1 MPKTEEEILPDQVIR
16 CPVCEAVNYDQGGEI
31 HCRRCGSR
39 IYHHPRHSM
48 ERTWALLIT
57 AILFYF
63 PANLYPI
70 LEIKNVFGGSE
81 NTIIGGVIVLW
92 DEGSY
97 AVASVIMVASVIVPI
112 LKFILLLYLL
122 ISVRYPVKESQ
133 ELRHK
138 FYTMIEW
145 IGPWSMVDVFVVSI
159 LVGLV
164 RYNDFKIVAG
174 PGATAFVLMVF
185 FTMMAALSFDPR
197 LIRDH
202 TKK

>member
-1 MPKTEEEILPDQVIR
+1 MLKNEEKINPDKVIR
-16 CPVCEAVNYDQGGEI
+16 CPVCDAVNYDHGGEI
-31 HCRRCGSR
+31 DCRRCGSH
-39 IYHHPRHSM
+39 IYHHPRYGVG
-48 ERTWALLIT
+48 RTWALLIT
-57 AILFYF
+57 AMLFYF

-97 AVASVIMVASVIVPI
+97 AVASVIMIASVIIPI

-122 ISVRYPVKESQ
+122 ISVRYPVKESRQ
-133 ELRHK
+133 LRYR

-164 RYNDFKIVAG
+164 RYNDFTILAG

-197 LIRDH
+197 LIRGHPDL
-202 TKK
+202 